1 MTGRYRFESYTG
13 YKGVTRYFTL
23 LKTNQMERVRTI
35 LTSLLILFMFIV
47 AANLLTILLYKAYL
61 NVPIIFYVVSAVMC
75 FFLFCIIVAIADDH
89 N

>member
-1 MTGRYRFESYTG
+1 MN
-13 YKGVTRYFTL
+13 KI
-23 LKTNQMERVRTI
+23 RTI

-61 NVPIIFYVVSAVMC
+61 HVPFIFYVVSAVMC
-75 FFLFCIIVAIADDH
+75 FFLFCIIVAIVDDH